1 MPLNIEKAKLIQL
14 QLAKKVEFRK
24 VEKIEKVA
32 GLDVA
37 YRKGLAYGAVV
48 VIDVETKEVVD
59 AACVIVKDVVPYVPT
74 YLAFR
79 EITPSIRAYLKLREE
94 PDVIMVDGHGI
105 AHPRRFGIAAHIGVV
120 LKKPTIG
127 VAKSLLYGLEID
139 NAVLDPNSREVLA
152 RVIYCRGK
160 KYVSVGSYITLEEAV
175 ELTERLCTREGV
187 LPLTLAHRTTQ
198 RLKNISISKFD
209 QWGEA
214 LANHEDWHTCSRHHG
229 LRNRPQH

>member
-120 LKKPTIG
+120 LKSPPS
-127 VAKSLLYGLEID
+127 AWLNLYST
-139 NAVLDPNSREVLA
+139 A
-152 RVIYCRGK
+152 
-160 KYVSVGSYITLEEAV
+160 
-175 ELTERLCTREGV
+175 
-187 LPLTLAHRTTQ
+187 
-198 RLKNISISKFD
+198 
-209 QWGEA
+209 
-214 LANHEDWHTCSRHHG
+214 
-229 LRNRPQH
+229 